1 MGAFAEVL
9 RHVLQQ
15 QRINRVVHRRLSNL
29 EYRMAL
35 TDQALA
41 DLDAATNEVAAEL
54 DELRDLVAGNDAAVA
69 DRISAAA
76 TRLRGLAA
84 DPENP
89 VPELPTGPPVTPT
102 P

>member
-1 MGAFAEVL
+1 MGRWLTAYYQ
-9 RHVLQQ
+9 HQ
-15 QRINRVVHRRLSNL
+15 INRAVHRRLSNL

-54 DELRDLVAGNDAAVA
+54 DDLKAQLSGADQAVA
-69 DRISAAA
+69 DRITAAA

-84 DPENP
+84 DPDNP
-89 VPELPTGPPVTPT
+89 VPPADGGAGAPTA
-102 P
+102 